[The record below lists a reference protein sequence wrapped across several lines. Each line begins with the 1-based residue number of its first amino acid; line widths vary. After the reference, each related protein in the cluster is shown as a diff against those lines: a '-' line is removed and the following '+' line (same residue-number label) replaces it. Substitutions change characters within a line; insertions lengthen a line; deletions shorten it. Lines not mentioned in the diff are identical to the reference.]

1 LSTPTKEELELIN
14 TRFAKTPL
22 TADDVY
28 VWTSA
33 VSNSLPD
40 SYGTAMHPETLDDY
54 LNDIKQGVPRMVG
67 HDVRGKIAA
76 GRTFD
81 GYIVQNEPLANGHPF
96 EVLYAKSYMPRHQ
109 QLASDLTTDDVISA
123 IEAGTVFGESIG
135 FADRPGA
142 IPASWECGICG
153 APMEMDWF
161 WLVPTCNH
169 MPGKWYDDEGNQAP
183 DGEGRFNFTWI
194 RNAQL
199 AEISLVFMGA
209 AQDSNVQRNPKVRTM
224 GLDVPLRVADI
235 AWVRSEAKGD
245 KPGSMDT
252 STYDNTVTGHRLCHL
267 YWRRWKGGS
276 SLPKNWT
283 EAHLKQEHSKCVRA
297 LLEKY
302 NGSHT
307 MRDGLDDT
315 LPQDLKKKSK
325 GGDRMPDEEKK
336 ETREPANDAGSIADA
351 TELLARLEAPLDP
364 VPVVVAG
371 STVDPSRAEPLQ
383 NEPPKIPPAETA
395 KESVKNEPSETNSL
409 ETELRT
415 LLGLS
420 ADANIV
426 DAVRALKKDADRGK
440 AAREKA
446 EREALEW
453 GVRAMGNDF
462 PAEVFK
468 KQFAAMPD
476 EELETAVN
484 AFKSQ
489 ARKLFPDK
497 RLTES
502 KGLSLEPQLSEE
514 EAIEKEA
521 ERRIKAAGLPLKK
534 EG

>member
-1 LSTPTKEELELIN
+1 MGAPTREELDIIN
-14 TRFAKTPL
+14 SRFAKTPL
-22 TADDVY
+22 SADDVY

-54 LNDIKQGVPRMVG
+54 LNDIRQGVPRMVG

-135 FADRPGA
+135 FADRPGN
-142 IPASWECGICG
+142 IPATLECSICG
-153 APMEMDWF
+153 APMESFWF
-161 WLVPTCNH
+161 WFVPTCDH
-169 MPGKWYDDEGNQAP
+169 IPGKWYDDEGNRALE
-183 DGEGRFNFTWI
+183 GEGRFNFSWI

-209 AQDSNVQRNPKVRTM
+209 AQDSNVQRGPKVRTL
-224 GLDVPLRVADI
+224 GFDVPLRAADI
-235 AWVRSEAKGD
+235 TWIRAEAKGD

-252 STYDNTVTGHRLCHL
+252 STYDNTVTGHRLTHL

-283 EAHLKQEHSKCVRA
+283 EGHLKREHSKCVRA

-336 ETREPANDAGSIADA
+336 EGLEPANDAGSSVDVTAEVRGIEPK
-351 TELLARLEAPLDP
+351 TIL
-364 VPVVVAG
+364 VAG
-371 STVDPSRAEPLQ
+371 STIGSDTAESLQADSATKESRETS
-383 NEPPKIPPAETA
+383 EAET
-395 KESVKNEPSETNSL
+395 SRETPQTDSL
-409 ETELRT
+409 EAQLRT
-415 LLGLS
+415 LLGLGEG
-420 ADANIV
+420 ADV
-426 DAVRALKKDADRGK
+426 LEAVRGLKKDADRGK
-440 AAREKA
+440 TARERA
-446 EREALEW
+446 EKDALEW

-462 PAEVFK
+462 PRDVFA
-468 KQFAAMPD
+468 KQFATLSD
-476 EELETAVN
+476 EELEKALN
-484 AFKSQ
+484 AFKAQ
-489 ARKLFPDK
+489 ARKLFPDE
-497 RLTES
+497 RLTQS
-502 KGLSLEPQLSEE
+502 PNLTLEPNLSDQEK
-514 EAIEKEA
+514 AEKEA
-521 ERRIKAAGLPLKK
+521 ARLLRAAGYAVKK